1 MGMEKKQRD
10 KRVHHI
16 EMGDKTQE
24 LRDVLNALF
33 WGFFSLLLDPPPIV
47 ADGCSS
53 LSLVHARGFFL

>member
-33 WGFFSLLLDPPPIV
+33 
-47 ADGCSS
+47 
-53 LSLVHARGFFL
+53 